1 MLNLRYNFDRQTDR
15 QTDRQHSCALF
26 SDIFSSSLFKGN
38 NGFSAV
44 LSYFNFIN
52 KTVKANL

>member
-1 MLNLRYNFDRQTDR
+1 MLNLRYNF
-15 QTDRQHSCALF
+15 DRQHSCALF